1 MSRPRT
7 DLSLALKDVKPYIE
21 FLGGISFVSKVYL
34 HGSRSPLSNRPAR
47 EDSDWDFICVVS
59 TDSPIRMKAPRE
71 SHGIHA
77 DTIYIQPYQLEHYK
91 KAVMLFPNDEYGVL
105 KDA

>member
-7 DLSLALKDVKPYIE
+7 DLSVDINDVKPFVQ
-21 FLGGISFVSKVYL
+21 FLGGIAFVEAVYIN
-34 HGSRSPLSNRPAR
+34 GSRSPKSKRPPR

-59 TDSPIRMKAPRE
+59 TTSPVKMRCARV

-77 DTIYIQPYQLEHYK
+77 DAIYIQSQQLAHYS
-91 KAVMLFPNDEYGVL
+91 KAVMVWPNDVEGIFENG
-105 KDA
+105 